1 MRFATLVVVMVGVT
15 FGATTL
21 FNGSALATH
30 ETTGTAVNRL
40 LLASP
45 TATPKP
51 ATPSPT
57 ASPHASSSPTAAAA
71 PKTGG
76 PPAASGDGPFVYLL
90 IGLGVLGIAGAG
102 VIAVR
107 LRRPV

>member
-1 MRFATLVVVMVGVT
+1 MRFAALVVVMVGVT
-15 FGATTL
+15 LGAITL
-21 FNGSALATH
+21 FNGGALATH
-30 ETTGTAVNRL
+30 ETTGAAVNQL

-51 ATPSPT
+51 AT
-57 ASPHASSSPTAAAA
+57 ASPHASSSPTAAAV

-76 PPAASGDGPFVYLL
+76 PPAASGDGPLVYLL
-90 IGLGVLGIAGAG
+90 IGLGVLGAAGAG
-102 VIAVR
+102 VIAAR